1 MIVPF
6 WEDAAQIQLRA
17 AATELESCNRVTER
31 HGIMLS
37 QQDIQA
43 LVLGRLDALQ
53 ETERVE
59 FGGGVAKDLVLAF
72 AGSAYVSQED
82 FVETVLE
89 LQDLFYEFKNESLEQ
104 IPDDDLIGKM
114 RSLFDD
120 VANGDL
126 EYLAEA
132 LFDGLGRRVR
142 EESVAADPDAADP
155 DADNAA
161 MHGYQLAAH
170 RYDVSKWVDEDY
182 APPWDGASWIDE

>member
-104 IPDDDLIGKM
+104 ITDDELIVTM

-120 VANGDL
+120 VAQGDL
-126 EYLAEA
+126 GRLTEA
-132 LFDGLGRRVR
+132 LLDGLGRHVR
-142 EESVAADPDAADP
+142 ELGGGDDAADP
-155 DADNAA
+155 DADDAVMN
-161 MHGYQLAAH
+161 GYTLAAH
-170 RYDVSKWVDEDY
+170 RYDVTKWIDEEFRP
-182 APPWDGASWIDE
+182 AWDGASWLDE